1 MNLNQLKYF
10 NTVAEQGSVSKAAE
24 LLHISQ
30 PSLSAAIKELEEEFG
45 TTLFNRHYRGVA
57 LTREGNAFYKMS
69 SDIIKSA
76 ERCETTM
83 RDMGMG
89 RKILR
94 LGVPPM
100 IGSVILP
107 HIYNNFL
114 KVEENI
120 SLETAEGGYR
130 ELLYDLENE
139 KVDLAFLPHT
149 SPLPSELSSVTVGK
163 MEIVCCTA
171 ENNPITELESVNPK
185 NLSKSRLVLFENSF
199 FQSKSILD
207 WFKEEKITPNVL
219 LRTEQLSTVISMVK
233 KSDAVGFLYRELAAD
248 HPELKFLPTE
258 KPMNITVSLVWK
270 TDKRLGNSMRQFIK
284 FIGEN
289 NPLNQTD

>member
-69 SDIIKSA
+69 NDIIKSA
-76 ERCETTM
+76 ERCETAM

-163 MEIVCCTA
+163 MEIVCCAA

-199 FQSKSILD
+199 FQSRSILD